1 MANSNLSKAKNA
13 KNDEFYTQYQDIE
26 KEIMAYLD
34 FNPNTFKGKT
44 ILLPCDDPEWSNFTK
59 FFAQNFER
67 FGLKKLIST
76 SYAPESKLYKNNY
89 QPTLFETNN
98 PQFDEKKTI
107 KNGKIFTLDRD
118 KTGDGKIDVNDL
130 EWTYLK
136 GDGDFKS
143 VEIKKLRDEA
153 DIIIT
158 NPPFSLFRDFL
169 AWIVEANKK
178 FVIVGSKNAITYKEI
193 FPLIKANKM
202 WVGTTSFNKDM
213 LFISPE
219 EVDPTGK
226 PSTATRTVDGVVYLR
241 SPSVWY
247 TNLDHGRRHQ
257 PLALMTMEDNVK
269 FSRHKEIRGKEYQK
283 YDNYDAIEVSF
294 TDAIPSDYKGIMGV
308 PISFLDKYSPE
319 QFQILGATQRG
330 CHDEVPDN
338 AKYDDYWEVKQN
350 GEKTGSSGG
359 KTNENANLL
368 GNDGKKNYFINTEG
382 KVIQSAYQRI
392 FIKHKK

>member
-143 VEIKKLRDEA
+143 AEIKKLRDEA

-178 FVIVGSKNAITYKEI
+178 FVIVGNKNCVTYKEV
-193 FPLIKANKM
+193 FPLIKENKLWSGRTEWSGGM
-202 WVGTTSFNKDM
+202 WFETK
-213 LFISPE
+213 
-219 EVDPTGK
+219 DPTN
-226 PSTATRTVDGVVYLR
+226 VDKVINGIDMKNVSSIFL
-241 SPSVWY
+241 
-247 TNLDHGRRHQ
+247 TNIDHGRRHQ
-257 PLALMTMEDNVK
+257 PLSLMTMQDNIK
-269 FSRHKEIRGKEYQK
+269 FSKHKEVKGKEYQK
-283 YDNYDAIEVSF
+283 YDNYDVIEIPF
-294 TDAIPSDYKGIMGV
+294 TDSIPSDYDGIMGV
-308 PISFLDKYSPE
+308 PISFLDKYCPE

-330 CHDEVPDN
+330 CHDEVPDTN
-338 AKYDDYWEVKQN
+338 KYDDFWEVKQN

-359 KTNENANLL
+359 KTNENANLV
-368 GNDGKKNYFINTEG
+368 GNDGKKNYFTNKEG

>member
-143 VEIKKLRDEA
+143 AEIKKLRDEA

-178 FVIVGSKNAITYKEI
+178 FVIVGNKNCVTYKEV
-193 FPLIKANKM
+193 FPLIKENKLWSGRTEWSGGM
-202 WVGTTSFNKDM
+202 WFETK
-213 LFISPE
+213 
-219 EVDPTGK
+219 DPTN
-226 PSTATRTVDGVVYLR
+226 VDKVINGIDMKNVSSIFL
-241 SPSVWY
+241 
-247 TNLDHGRRHQ
+247 TNIDHGRRHQ
-257 PLALMTMEDNVK
+257 PLSLMTMQDNIK
-269 FSRHKEIRGKEYQK
+269 FSKHKEVKGKEYQK
-283 YDNYDAIEVSF
+283 YDNYDVIEIPF
-294 TDAIPSDYKGIMGV
+294 TDSIPSDYDGIMGV
-308 PISFLDKYSPE
+308 PISFLDKYCPE

-330 CHDEVPDN
+330 CHDEVPDTN
-338 AKYDDYWEVKQN
+338 KYDDFWEVKQN

-359 KTNENANLL
+359 KTNENANLEV
-368 GNDGKKNYFINTEG
+368 NDGRKNYFINKEG
-382 KVIQSAYQRI
+382 HIVQSAYQRI

>member
-34 FNPNTFKGKT
+34 YDPNTFKDKT

-76 SYAPESKLYKNNY
+76 SYAPDSKLYKNNY

-98 PQFDEKKTI
+98 PQFDKKKTV
-107 KNGKIFTLDRD
+107 KNGKIFSLTYD
-118 KTGDGKIDVNDL
+118 KSGDGKIDVNDL
-130 EWTYLK
+130 EWTYLN

-143 VEIKKLRDEA
+143 DEIKKLRDEA

-169 AWIVEANKK
+169 AWIVEADKK
-178 FVIVGSKNAITYKEI
+178 FVIVGSKNAITLKEV

-219 EVDPTGK
+219 EVDPAKK
-226 PSTATRTVDGVVYLR
+226 PSSATRTVDGVVYLR

-247 TNLDHGRRHQ
+247 SNLDHGRRHQ
-257 PLALMTMEDNVK
+257 PLPLMTMQDNIK
-269 FSRHKEIRGKEYQK
+269 FSKHKEIKGKEYQK
-283 YDNYDAIEVSF
+283 FDNYDAINIPF
-294 TDAIPSDYKGIMGV
+294 TDAIPSDYDGAMAV

-319 QFQILGATQRG
+319 QFEIISSNDIITNDTMPFKEHGLIKDKDGTI
-330 CHDEVPDN
+330 
-338 AKYDDYWEVKQN
+338 N
-350 GEKTGSSGG
+350 GIPTYVR
-359 KTNENANLL
+359 LVI
-368 GNDGKKNYFINTEG
+368 KKR
-382 KVIQSAYQRI
+382 K
-392 FIKHKK
+392 